1 MAKQSRVGYQSTK
14 KEYVA
19 YCLFFLG
26 QNLLWGYA
34 GFIETFLT
42 DIGIAAATAAAILII
57 PKLWDAVNDVLFGYI
72 VDRHMFKNGQKFM
85 PWVRIGTS
93 AVGITTVALFAI
105 PASMGTAGK
114 VVWFLIAYILFDLCY
129 TILDAPAFAVTTV
142 MTSNVQER
150 TGIIAG
156 GKLWAMVGGVVST
169 VLIPLIRP
177 KLGWLTACVV
187 FIVVSVILMI
197 PMLFTV
203 KERHSETVKATE
215 NPSFKEILGYLKHN
229 RYLIFVLI
237 AMLLLGLSSVE
248 QKMAIYMGRIC
259 LGQENMATLVA
270 AGVAVAVITVS
281 AIVPALSKKWDKF
294 NVLCCGLVF
303 AIVMDVISY
312 FAGYSNLVVALI
324 LIMLKCTGL
333 GFWQVIIYM
342 LIADT
347 VEYGT
352 YKSGTRAAGITFSL
366 QAFVA
371 KLKNALIG
379 TIVLL
384 SLSSVGFVEGEN
396 AVQPE
401 GVAGGVWGLFN
412 LLPAVGFTIA
422 LVILLLCYKL
432 RDKDVQNMSLYNNGE
447 ISYDEAKE
455 RLGKKFGEPARVVLP
470 KEEA

>member
-1 MAKQSRVGYQSTK
+1 MKKDKTVSRLGYQSTK

-34 GFIETFLT
+34 GYIETFLT

-72 VDRHMFKNGQKFM
+72 VDRHMFRNGQKFM

-105 PASMGTAGK
+105 PQTMSDTGK
-114 VVWFLIAYILFDLCY
+114 IVWFLVAYILFDLCY

-156 GKLWAMVGGVVST
+156 GKLWSMVGGVVAT
-169 VLIPLIRP
+169 VIIPAIRP
-177 KLGWLTACVV
+177 SLGWLTACIV
-187 FIVVSVILMI
+187 FVVVSILLMI

-203 KERHSETVKATE
+203 KERHSEEVLATE
-215 NPSFKEILGYLKHN
+215 NPTFKEMLKYLKSN
-229 RYLIFVLI
+229 KYLIFVLI

-270 AGVAVAVITVS
+270 AGVAVSVIAVS
-281 AIVPALSKKWDKF
+281 AVVPALARKWDKF
-294 NVLCCGLVF
+294 DVLCVGLAF
-303 AIVMDVISY
+303 AIAMDVVCY
-312 FAGYSNLVVALI
+312 FAGYGNLVVALI

-366 QAFVA
+366 QAFIA

-384 SLSSVGFVEGEN
+384 SLSAVHFVEGEN
-396 AVQPE
+396 AIQPA
-401 GVAGGVWGLFN
+401 GVAEGVWGLFT
-412 LLPAVGFTIA
+412 LLPAAGFTVA
-422 LVILLLCYKL
+422 LAILLLFYKL
-432 RDKDVQNMSLYNNGE
+432 RSKDVQTMAQYNNGE
-447 ISYDEAKE
+447 IS
-455 RLGKKFGEPARVVLP
+455 R
-470 KEEA
+470 EEADALLSAKYGASAEK

>member
-1 MAKQSRVGYQSTK
+1 MKKTKEVPSRIGYQSGR
-14 KEYVA
+14 KEYIA

-34 GFIETFLT
+34 GYIETFLT
-42 DIGIAAATAAAILII
+42 DIGLAAATAAAILII
-57 PKLWDAVNDVLFGYI
+57 PKLWDAINDVLFGYV
-72 VDRHMFKNGQKFM
+72 VDRHMFKNGEKFM

-105 PASMGTAGK
+105 PQSMSSSGK
-114 VVWFLIAYILFDLCY
+114 VAWFLIAYILFDLCY

-156 GKLWAMVGGVVST
+156 GKLWSMVGGVVST
-169 VLIPLIRP
+169 VIIPMIRP
-177 KLGWLTACVV
+177 VLGWLTACIV
-187 FIVVSVILMI
+187 FVVVSIILMI

-203 KERHSETVKATE
+203 KERHSEEVLATE
-215 NPSFKEILGYLKHN
+215 NPTFREMLKYLKSN
-229 RYLIFVLI
+229 KYLIFVLL

-270 AGVAVAVITVS
+270 GGSAISIIAVS
-281 AIVPALSKKWDKF
+281 AVVPALARKWDKF
-294 NVLCCGLVF
+294 DVLCVGLAF
-303 AIVMDVISY
+303 AIVMDIICWFV
-312 FAGYSNLVVALI
+312 GYGNLLIALI

-352 YKSGTRAAGITFSL
+352 YKSGTRAAGVTFSL
-366 QAFVA
+366 QAFIA

-384 SLSSVGFVEGEN
+384 SLSAVHFVEGEN
-396 AVQPE
+396 AVQPA
-401 GVAGGVWGLFN
+401 GVAEGVWGLFN
-412 LLPAVGFTIA
+412 LLPAAGFSVA
-422 LVILLLCYKL
+422 LVILLVFYKL
-432 RDKDVQNMSLYNNGE
+432 RSRDVQTMAAYNNGQ
-447 ISYDEAKE
+447 IS
-455 RLGKKFGEPARVVLP
+455 G
-470 KEEA
+470 EEAEALLAARYGAPAK

>member
-1 MAKQSRVGYQSTK
+1 MKQAKAETRLGYQSTR
-14 KEYVA
+14 KEYIA
-19 YCLFFLG
+19 YCAFFLG

-34 GFIETFLT
+34 GYIETFLT
-42 DIGIAAATAAAILII
+42 DIGIAAATAAAILIL

-72 VDRHMFKNGQKFM
+72 VDRHMFKNKQKFM

-93 AVGITTVALFAI
+93 AVGITTIALFAI
-105 PASMGTAGK
+105 PQSMSDTGK
-114 VVWFLIAYILFDLCY
+114 VVWFLVAYILFDLCY

-156 GKLWAMVGGVVST
+156 GKLWSMVGGVVST
-169 VLIPLIRP
+169 VLIPAIRP
-177 KLGWLTACVV
+177 QLGWLTACIV
-187 FIVVSVILMI
+187 FVVVSIILMI

-203 KERHSETVKATE
+203 KERHSEEVLATE
-215 NPSFKEILGYLKHN
+215 NPTFKEMLHYLKN
-229 RYLIFVLI
+229 NKYLIFVLI

-270 AGVAVAVITVS
+270 GGSAISIIAVS
-281 AIVPALSKKWDKF
+281 AIVPVLAKKWDKF
-294 NVLCCGLVF
+294 DVLCVGLAF
-303 AIVMDVISY
+303 AVVMDIVCY
-312 FAGYSNLVVALI
+312 FVGYGNLVIALI

-366 QAFVA
+366 QAFIA

-379 TIVLL
+379 SIVLL
-384 SLSSVGFVEGEN
+384 SLSAVHFVEGEN
-396 AVQPE
+396 AVQPA
-401 GVAGGVWGLFN
+401 GVAKGVWALFN
-412 LLPAVGFTIA
+412 LLPAAGFTVA
-422 LVILLLCYKL
+422 LVILLLFYKL
-432 RDKDVQNMSLYNNGE
+432 RSKDVQTMSQYNNGQM
-447 ISYDEAKE
+447 S
-455 RLGKKFGEPARVVLP
+455 R
-470 KEEA
+470 EEAEGLLANKYGNAAK